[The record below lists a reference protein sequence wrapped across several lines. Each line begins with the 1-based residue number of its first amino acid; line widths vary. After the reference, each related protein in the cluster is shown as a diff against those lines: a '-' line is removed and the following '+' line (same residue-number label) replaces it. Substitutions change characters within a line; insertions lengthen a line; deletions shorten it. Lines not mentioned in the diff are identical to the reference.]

1 MFSLFILLFFYGQL
15 VSSSVGAKVAHLF
28 ASERARIDLSHL
40 NVNVRKRVFH
50 GTEKINQAPATIRV
64 KRAEELS
71 NESLMVTAGKGQ
83 VYAAAGM
90 RRQAEEVLANLEAL
104 PPERHV
110 VPYHVALIHHFLGDK
125 KKALRALEG
134 CV

>member
-1 MFSLFILLFFYGQL
+1 
-15 VSSSVGAKVAHLF
+15 
-28 ASERARIDLSHL
+28 L

-125 KKALRALEG
+125 KKALRALESAFEQRDLWLVWSG
-134 CV
+134 VEPAFDDLRKDASFQNLLERIGL